1 MDVIEP
7 KKEEAQPE
15 TKSTAPVF
23 CQFTKD
29 QHMVID
35 VNLAKVSESA
45 EEFYKMRGFLD
56 SLRDQA
62 MALVQRM
69 QMEREEARR
78 VLTGKLN
85 TNGHKSFVNK
95 LFRR

>member
-1 MDVIEP
+1 MEIIEP
-7 KKEEAQPE
+7 KGEGKEEA
-15 TKSTAPVF
+15 KSTAAIL

-29 QHMVID
+29 QHMIID

-56 SLRDQA
+56 SMRDQA

-69 QMEREEARR
+69 QMDREEARR